1 MKYQFASDN
10 FGYGHSVESQM
21 GRGMFA
27 PRITF
32 EDDNGAGGGSGAGG
46 VATPPASSVPDNAA
60 FLQKYNIPPDALG
73 AIEEEIAKN
82 LKLTLE
88 KERARANAAE
98 KAFKKQ
104 QDLLLQQQ
112 ESIKGIDPEKYKQFE
127 QLQAQAEQWG
137 QRETKLRSEFEE
149 QLQRSVQV
157 EQGKVAEIQEQYNGL
172 LKRTAIAQAYQACP
186 TPGRMGGGED
196 GVNFFDSFCT
206 LIEKTLR
213 MNDKGELEVLDN
225 NGVRRYSSKDAS
237 KLMSATEYFST
248 LSGHP
253 VYGQYFQAPSTKG
266 GGMTANAR
274 YGIVSQEREGVVLSR
289 AEQLT
294 RERQRRAV

>member
-1 MKYQFASDN
+1 MKYNFASDN

-32 EDDNGAGGGSGAGG
+32 EDDNGAGGGSGA
-46 VATPPASSVPDNAA
+46 ATPPTPETPETPAGEDLA
-60 FLQKYNIPPDALG
+60 G
-73 AIEEEIAKN
+73 
-82 LKLTLE
+82 LKSALE

-149 QLQRSVQV
+149 QLQRSVQA
-157 EQGKVAEIQEQYNGL
+157 EQGKVAAIQEQYNGL

-294 RERQRRAV
+294 RDRQRRAG

>member
-32 EDDNGAGGGSGAGG
+32 EDDNGAGGGSG
-46 VATPPASSVPDNAA
+46 VATPPTPETPETPAGEDLA
-60 FLQKYNIPPDALG
+60 G
-73 AIEEEIAKN
+73 
-82 LKLTLE
+82 LKSALE

-213 MNDKGELEVLDN
+213 MNDKGELEVLDA

-274 YGIVSQEREGVVLSR
+274 YGIVSQDREGVVLSR

-294 RERQRRAV
+294 RERQRRAG

>member
-46 VATPPASSVPDNAA
+46 IATPPTVEPSE
-60 FLQKYNIPPDALG
+60 PPAGEDLAG
-73 AIEEEIAKN
+73 
-82 LKLTLE
+82 LKSALE

-98 KAFKKQ
+98 KAFK
-104 QDLLLQQQ
+104 QQQ

-127 QLQAQAEQWG
+127 TLQAQAEQWG

-213 MNDKGELEVLDN
+213 MNDKGELEVLDG

-294 RERQRRAV
+294 RERQRRAG

>member
-1 MKYQFASDN
+1 
-10 FGYGHSVESQM
+10 
-21 GRGMFA
+21 
-27 PRITF
+27 
-32 EDDNGAGGGSGAGG
+32 
-46 VATPPASSVPDNAA
+46 
-60 FLQKYNIPPDALG
+60 
-73 AIEEEIAKN
+73 
-82 LKLTLE
+82 
-88 KERARANAAE
+88 
-98 KAFKKQ
+98 
-104 QDLLLQQQ
+104 
-112 ESIKGIDPEKYKQFE
+112 
-127 QLQAQAEQWG
+127 LQAQAEQWG
-137 QRETKLRSEFEE
+137 QQETKLRSEFEE

-213 MNDKGELEVLDN
+213 MNDKGELEVLDA

-253 VYGQYFQAPSTKG
+253 VYGQYFQAP
-266 GGMTANAR
+266 AP
-274 YGIVSQEREGVVLSR
+274 R
-289 AEQLT
+289 A
-294 RERQRRAV
+294 AA

>member
-32 EDDNGAGGGSGAGG
+32 EDDNGAGGGSGA
-46 VATPPASSVPDNAA
+46 ATPPTPETPETPAGEDLA
-60 FLQKYNIPPDALG
+60 G
-73 AIEEEIAKN
+73 
-82 LKLTLE
+82 LKSALE

-213 MNDKGELEVLDN
+213 MNDKGELEVLDA

-294 RERQRRAV
+294 RERQRRAG

>member
-1 MKYQFASDN
+1 
-10 FGYGHSVESQM
+10 
-21 GRGMFA
+21 MFA

-32 EDDNGAGGGSGAGG
+32 EDDNGAGGGSG
-46 VATPPASSVPDNAA
+46 VATPPTPETPEAPAGEDLA
-60 FLQKYNIPPDALG
+60 G
-73 AIEEEIAKN
+73 
-82 LKLTLE
+82 LKSALE

-149 QLQRSVQV
+149 QLQRSVQA

-213 MNDKGELEVLDN
+213 MNDKGELEVLDA

-294 RERQRRAV
+294 RERQRRAG

>member
-32 EDDNGAGGGSGAGG
+32 EDDNGAGGGSG
-46 VATPPASSVPDNAA
+46 VATPPTPETPETPAGEDLA
-60 FLQKYNIPPDALG
+60 G
-73 AIEEEIAKN
+73 
-82 LKLTLE
+82 LKSALE

-213 MNDKGELEVLDN
+213 MNDKGELEVLDG

-294 RERQRRAV
+294 RERQRRAG

>member
-46 VATPPASSVPDNAA
+46 TATPPAAETPETPAGEDLA
-60 FLQKYNIPPDALG
+60 G
-73 AIEEEIAKN
+73 
-82 LKLTLE
+82 LKSALE

-149 QLQRSVQV
+149 QLQRSVQA
-157 EQGKVAEIQEQYNGL
+157 EQGKVAAIQEQYNGL

>member
-46 VATPPASSVPDNAA
+46 TATPPAPSVPDNAS
-60 FLQKYNIPPDALG
+60 FLQKYNIPADALS

-82 LKLTLE
+82 LKLTLD

-98 KAFKKQ
+98 KAYK
-104 QDLLLQQQ
+104 QQQ
-112 ESIKGIDPEKYKQFE
+112 EAIKGIDPEKYKQFE
-127 QLQAQAEQWG
+127 HLQAQAEQWN
-137 QRETKLRSEFEE
+137 QQEAKLKSEFEQ
-149 QLQRSVQV
+149 QLQRSVQA
-157 EQGKVAEIQEQYNGL
+157 EQTKVADVQAKYDTL
-172 LKRTAIAQAYQACP
+172 LKRTAISQAYQACP

-206 LIEKTLR
+206 LIQNTLR

-225 NGVRRYSSKDAS
+225 NGVRRYSAKDAS
-237 KLMSATEYFST
+237 KPMSATEYFST

-294 RERQRRAV
+294 RERQRRAG

>member
-32 EDDNGAGGGSGAGG
+32 EDDNGAGGGSGTGG
-46 VATPPASSVPDNAA
+46 AVTPPASETPETPAGEDLA
-60 FLQKYNIPPDALG
+60 G
-73 AIEEEIAKN
+73 
-82 LKLTLE
+82 LKSALE

-98 KAFKKQ
+98 KAYK
-104 QDLLLQQQ
+104 QQQ
-112 ESIKGIDPEKYKQFE
+112 EAIKGIDPEKYKQFE
-127 QLQAQAEQWG
+127 HLQAQAEQWN
-137 QRETKLRSEFEE
+137 QQEAKLKSEFEQ
-149 QLQRSVQV
+149 QLQRSVQA
-157 EQGKVAEIQEQYNGL
+157 EQTKVADVQAKYDTL
-172 LKRTAIAQAYQACP
+172 LKRTAISQAYQACP

-206 LIEKTLR
+206 LIQNTLR

-225 NGVRRYSSKDAS
+225 NGVRRYSAKDAS
-237 KLMSATEYFST
+237 KPMSATEYFST

-294 RERQRRAV
+294 RERQRRAG

>member
-32 EDDNGAGGGSGAGG
+32 EDDNGAGGGSG
-46 VATPPASSVPDNAA
+46 VATPPTPETPETPAGEDLA
-60 FLQKYNIPPDALG
+60 G
-73 AIEEEIAKN
+73 
-82 LKLTLE
+82 LKSALE

-213 MNDKGELEVLDN
+213 MNDKGELEVLDA

-294 RERQRRAV
+294 RERQRRAG